1 MRLDE
6 PILCAARW
14 DARLSLE
21 FSRRDSRSIL
31 AARRH
36 HGPLVVQKTLHPEGE
51 GVCHAIVLHPPGGV
65 CGGDAL
71 AMDVVVDADAH
82 ALITTPGA
90 GKWYRS
96 AGSDATQQ
104 LRFDV
109 GPNAVME
116 WLPQETIIF
125 DGARA
130 ALATQVNLAE
140 DALFLGWEVLCLGRS
155 AAGERFAEGLLT
167 TTTRI
172 NLAGKALWLEHGHL
186 AGGSQQLAAAS
197 GMAGQ
202 PVTATLLAT
211 LRETSN
217 ELNEALRAESA
228 TDGIWGVTFL
238 PQLMVARYLGPS
250 AQAARDYFCHLWRIL
265 RPALTGRD
273 AAAPRIWK
281 T

>member
-6 PILCAARW
+6 PVLCAARW

-21 FSRRDSRSIL
+21 FARRDGRSLL

-51 GVCHAIVLHPPGGV
+51 GVCHAIVLHPPGGI

-71 AMDVVVDADAH
+71 AMDVAVNTDAH

-96 AGSDATQQ
+96 SGSVATQQ

-109 GPNAVME
+109 GPNAIME

-130 ALATQVNLAE
+130 ALATQVNLTAN
-140 DALFLGWEVLCLGRS
+140 AVFIGWEVLCLGRS
-155 AAGERFAEGLLT
+155 AAGERFATGMLT

-172 NLAGKALWLEHGHL
+172 SLGGKPLWLEHGYI
-186 AGGSQQLAAAS
+186 AGGDNVLAAAS

-202 PVTATLLAT
+202 PVSATLLAT
-211 LRETSN
+211 TRESTA
-217 ELNEALRAESA
+217 ELSDALRAQSA
-228 TDGIWGVTFL
+228 ADGVWGVTFL
-238 PQLMVARYLGPS
+238 PRLMVARYLGPS
-250 AQAARDYFCHLWRIL
+250 AQAARDYFRRLWQIM
-265 RPALTGRD
+265 RPALAGRE
-273 AAAPRIWK
+273 ALPPRIWK